1 MKFFSLLLI
10 LWMGM
15 HVAVAQDT
23 GRSQRSSLHFL
34 YGPSGANV
42 RDFNE
47 MLASKGLSP
56 LRKGYNSYGV
66 AYQSRF
72 NDLVVGMEI
81 VHNNGPT
88 SDFRNYELGYRS
100 TRINMNVGY
109 SFTEEDQRIQ
119 LIHFMSFGMGYLNFE
134 MLKDRGG
141 LSMPEFLEDPRQG
154 FIIRQNDLHKGTL
167 NMGGFLTE
175 IGFQVSYDIFLAGGE
190 ETVELVSKFGYSF
203 SPFEDAW
210 NNKGL
215 AFDNIQSGAFFK
227 LGAGISLPDRNYF
240 YRDAA
245 LAVNIFYGLHLTRPN
260 QLNTQLV
267 TAGYRPFSG
276 HPSNVGITILGENR
290 GRHYGLDFYNLSQK
304 GKATDDYNHT
314 LNSIKIYG
322 NLGRKLYQRKNLEMG
337 FLAGV
342 GFANIRY
349 TLDNVRKP
357 DFPYLFEEPDFDGYL
372 KNWGFTSKP
381 EIYISYATSI
391 SNKNVFDLVYSL
403 RTGYELPISSFS
415 LADVDMKKYMT
426 GPYLQLGIG
435 IRP

>member
-15 HVAVAQDT
+15 HVAIAQE
-23 GRSQRSSLHFL
+23 GGKSQRSSLHFL
-34 YGPSGANV
+34 YGPSGANI

-47 MLASKGLSP
+47 MLAGKGLSS

-72 NDLVVGMEI
+72 NDLVVGLEL

-88 SDFRNYELGYRS
+88 SDFRDYEIGYRS
-100 TRINMNVGY
+100 TRVSFNVGY
-109 SFTEEDQRIQ
+109 SFTEEDQRVQ

-134 MLKDRGG
+134 MLKEREDWT
-141 LSMPEFLEDPRQG
+141 MTQFLEDPRHG

-210 NNKGL
+210 NNKGI
-215 AFDNIQSGAFFK
+215 AFDNIQSGAFFR
-227 LGAGISLPDRNYF
+227 LGAGISLADRNYF
-240 YRDAA
+240 YRDAS
-245 LAVNIFYGLHLTRPN
+245 LAVNVFYGMHLSKPDA
-260 QLNTQLV
+260 LNARLNA
-267 TAGYRPFSG
+267 AGYNVISG
-276 HPSNVGITILGENR
+276 RPSNVGIKILGDNR
-290 GRHYGLDFYNLSQK
+290 GRLYGLDFYNLSQK

-314 LNSIKIYG
+314 LNSIRVYG
-322 NLGRKLYQRKNLEMG
+322 NLGRKLYERKNLEIG
-337 FLAGV
+337 FLAGL
-342 GFANIRY
+342 GFANVRY
-349 TLDNVRKP
+349 TLDNVHKP
-357 DFPYLFEEPDFDGYL
+357 DFPQLFEEPDFDGYL
-372 KNWGFTSKP
+372 KNWGFSSKP
-381 EIYISYATSI
+381 EVYISYASPI
-391 SNKNVFDLVYSL
+391 SSKNVFDVVYSL
-403 RTGYELPISSFS
+403 HTGYELPLSKFP
-415 LADVDMKKYMT
+415 LADVDMKKYMA
-426 GPYLQLGIG
+426 GPYLQIGVG